1 MPDPTE
7 MLLSPHGL
15 LRTAHTLSPSLPAC
29 SGLAVGRA
37 LHGYAVKL
45 ALSGEPYVA
54 TALLGMYAQAG
65 DTVSARS
72 AAARRAQWCRSPPTK
87 PRARSSRLG
96 VRAAP
101 DGGCQVLLE
110 FALGGSLADVATN
123 LDTEDAVHGCEV
135 IRRELARKGISAAL
149 FSVSTTVS
157 SFTNGGLLPTNESMA
172 VFAANRGLLLLLAA
186 QILAGSTLLP
196 VFLRLAVSATRG
208 LARVLFLLTG
218 RGGPVEELVSMDMEN
233 SAAAAGFGHLLPSDT
248 RAASL
253 AATVVAV
260 AAAAAALLCCLN
272 CNSAVF
278 AGLTAGEK
286 VTNAVFMAVNVR
298 QAGENSV
305 DCSLVAPAVLVLFL
319 AMMCIPASATLLS
332 VHDDGDEKKRSGAGE
347 PERKDGEKKRR
358 LSLNSMLLSPLACNA
373 AAVMLACITERRSI
387 SGDPLNFSTFNVI
400 FEVISAYGNMGL
412 STGYSCLRLLP
423 AAEATATCH
432 DKPYSFSGWWSDQG
446 KLVIILRLCWSFS
459 APGALKGAHY
469 LASRNWQAGCAHY
482 FQHDSQ
488 GLAT

>member
-1 MPDPTE
+1 
-7 MLLSPHGL
+7 
-15 LRTAHTLSPSLPAC
+15 
-29 SGLAVGRA
+29 
-37 LHGYAVKL
+37 
-45 ALSGEPYVA
+45 
-54 TALLGMYAQAG
+54 
-65 DTVSARS
+65 
-72 AAARRAQWCRSPPTK
+72 
-87 PRARSSRLG
+87 
-96 VRAAP
+96 
-101 DGGCQVLLE
+101 
-110 FALGGSLADVATN
+110 
-123 LDTEDAVHGCEV
+123 
-135 IRRELARKGISAAL
+135 
-149 FSVSTTVS
+149 
-157 SFTNGGLLPTNESMA
+157 MA

-208 LARVLFLLTG
+208 LARALFLFTG
-218 RGGPVEELVSMDMEN
+218 RGGPVEELVPMDMEK

-272 CNSAVF
+272 WNSAVF

-319 AMMCIPASATLLS
+319 AMMSVMLLRAKLKHTRQHIVRSLTDFACQPTTFRCIPASATLLS
-332 VHDDGDEKKRSGAGE
+332 VHDDGGEKKRSGAEE

-400 FEVISAYGNMGL
+400 FEVI
-412 STGYSCLRLLP
+412 R
-423 AAEATATCH
+423 
-432 DKPYSFSGWWSDQG
+432 
-446 KLVIILRLCWSFS
+446 
-459 APGALKGAHY
+459 
-469 LASRNWQAGCAHY
+469 
-482 FQHDSQ
+482 
-488 GLAT
+488 